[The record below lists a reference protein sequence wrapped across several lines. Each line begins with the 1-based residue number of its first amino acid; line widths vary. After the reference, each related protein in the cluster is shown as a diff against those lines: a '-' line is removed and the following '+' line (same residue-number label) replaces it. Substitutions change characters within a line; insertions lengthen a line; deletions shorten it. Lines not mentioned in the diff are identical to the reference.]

1 MKVKKKYKIGDK
13 AWIYGVSSGPGFNR
27 PTEGTVV
34 HQFEIDGFYG
44 THYVIAID
52 TEIDTLLEIR
62 NWETMSQDSKGPIG
76 SFREN
81 IKKFSTARKV
91 LARTGLIL
99 PLGDFEDE
107 TDTESDE
114 DNDSES

>member
-13 AWIYGVSSGPGFNR
+13 AWIYGISTGTGFNR
-27 PTEGTVV
+27 PIEGTVV
-34 HQFEIDGFYG
+34 HQLEIEGFYG

-52 TEIDTLLEIR
+52 NEIETLLEIR
-62 NWETMSQDSKGPIG
+62 SWETMSQDSKGPIG

-81 IKKFSTARKV
+81 IKKYSAARKV
-91 LARTGLIL
+91 LARTGLVL
-99 PLGDFEDE
+99 PFTDDEDE
-107 TDTESDE
+107 TDTESEE